1 MDNRIGDFEANAY
14 KQANMLLRNDG
25 RGRFTDVSAA
35 AGLAGTVAAHRGC
48 GAADLDGDGR
58 LDLVVSA
65 LGTPAEV
72 WKNEGPA
79 DHRWLIVKLVGTK
92 SNRDGI
98 GARVTVGTQARTMT
112 TAIGYASSTHAGLH
126 FGLGSSG
133 AATIESRGGAVT
145 VRHAAGDRA
154 REHQSGA
161 DDRRAGPFTS
171 PPRKGAR
178 ERIPRS
184 PEGERVG

>member
-1 MDNRIGDFEANAY
+1 
-14 KQANMLLRNDG
+14 MLLRNDG

-35 AGLAGTVAAHRGC
+35 AGLADTVAAHRGC

-72 WKNEGPA
+72 WKNESPP
-79 DHRWLIVKLVGTK
+79 DRRWLIVKLVGAK

-112 TAIGYASSTHAGLH
+112 TAIGYASSSHAGLH
-126 FGLGSSG
+126 FGLGPIGSGSSG
-133 AATIESRGGAVT
+133 GATI
-145 VRHAAGDRA
+145 DRVEVQWPSGT
-154 REHQSGA
+154 RQVLEHVKSNQVLTIKEPDPSPQPG
-161 DDRRAGPFTS
+161 
-171 PPRKGAR
+171 PPR
-178 ERIPRS
+178 P
-184 PEGERVG
+184 